1 MPVRC
6 AHAHASSAAGFPR
19 LVRVCT
25 CRGSCGGAEA
35 DVPRQHAGQQHR
47 RARAQCPPDFPARAL
62 APPPGLAAVA
72 HGSTLLLAACVLAAA
87 YPCRAV
93 RPTVR
98 SAAPAR
104 RAAAL
109 HAHPTPRPACSGVS
123 AHGLGQHLHGRGCS
137 QLPGDVQ
144 VRAAACHRLPVT
156 GASLPPWC
164 PAVEAAC
171 ERASSSCLQETPCLP
186 RRPSRRPC
194 ELTRLLALPLQVLPG
209 QLPHASVSCGAAGGQ
224 PDTHPG
230 GGALRYRL
238 LHMAGR
244 MCACQRSAAHRVP
257 APHCRLLCG
266 GPASLQ
272 PPPAVPRLH
281 TAMSAQHAQ
290 QAARRPAQ
298 RCSPPQPAST
308 GPSSLPLPG
317 PQRGLAVTDR
327 LGLLGASVTQHPE
340 FGDLLDWL
348 MRPERSHVRLRWA
361 GRKSRRC
368 PCGVGRRSSF
378 IGT

>member
-1 MPVRC
+1 MLLLSGWDAFLSTSLVGAQAAQRMPGRC
-6 AHAHASSAAGFPR
+6 AHAQPMRTPSAAGFPR
-19 LVRVCT
+19 LVRACS

-47 RARAQCPPDFPARAL
+47 RAWAQCPPDFPARAL

-72 HGSTLLLAACVLAAA
+72 HGSPRLHAACVLAAA
-87 YPCRAV
+87 YPCRV
-93 RPTVR
+93 RRPAVR

-109 HAHPTPRPACSGVS
+109 HAHPTLRPACSGVS

-144 VRAAACHRLPVT
+144 VRAAACHRLPAT
-156 GASLPPWC
+156 GASLPPRC
-164 PAVEAAC
+164 PAVEATC
-171 ERASSSCLQETPCLP
+171 SQASSSWLQETPRLP
-186 RRPSRRPC
+186 RRRSRRPC

-238 LHMAGR
+238 LHMASR

-266 GPASLQ
+266 SPASLQ
-272 PPPAVPRLH
+272 PPRRFPDCTQPCVRSMHSRQPAVPP
-281 TAMSAQHAQ
+281 SAAPRPSR
-290 QAARRPAQ
+290 QALVPPPYLSPAR
-298 RCSPPQPAST
+298 S
-308 GPSSLPLPG
+308 
-317 PQRGLAVTDR
+317 
-327 LGLLGASVTQHPE
+327 
-340 FGDLLDWL
+340 
-348 MRPERSHVRLRWA
+348 A
-361 GRKSRRC
+361 GW
-368 PCGVGRRSSF
+368 P
-378 IGT
+378 